1 MLIVYHSVR
10 FLTNTIMFA
19 LALYAAI
26 YGVTYAYRL
35 HYIVNALCAWLFLLH
50 LSNGPF
56 SLARLGPI
64 VPSIFSLGCGRST
77 KKRP

>member
-1 MLIVYHSVR
+1 
-10 FLTNTIMFA
+10 MFT

-35 HYIVNALCAWLFLLH
+35 HYLVNAICAWLVLLH
-50 LSNGPF
+50 LSSGPF
-56 SLARLGPI
+56 SLARLAQL
-64 VPSIFSLGCGRST
+64 VPSWLRPGAARNT

>member
-1 MLIVYHSVR
+1 
-10 FLTNTIMFA
+10 MFA

-35 HYIVNALCAWLFLLH
+35 HYLVNALCAWLFVLH
-50 LSNGPF
+50 CSHGSF
-56 SLARLGPI
+56 SLARLGQY
-64 VPSIFSLGCGRST
+64 VPSVFSPSSGRHT